1 MFYAY
6 KLIGSLIVPPGLL
19 CAVMALLAFVL
30 FRKKGGKIIAS
41 AILLLSLSIYFISIS
56 VGANIITGPL
66 EEKHQN
72 SLPKTE
78 SPVAF
83 LVLAGGSSYDG
94 EGRASNPSVYSLE
107 RIYTAVRTADSKKD
121 VLIFSG
127 GNVYGY
133 NSATEAEIMEE
144 CAVNMGW
151 KGKTILE
158 NASRTTKENMVLSNK
173 ILSEENFKNV
183 IVVTNAF
190 HMPRSMLI
198 ASSVFKDINIYSLS
212 AGRLTINKVRG
223 PADLFPEAGHF
234 HISCMGIKEWVGI
247 LAFKIFN

>member
-1 MFYAY
+1 MITSSSLSVQSYLTIVMIIVIQNRLPVQSIINEIDTSNLYRGENMFYAY

-107 RIYTAVRTADSKKD
+107 RIYTAVRTAEFQK
-121 VLIFSG
+121 FF
-127 GNVYGY
+127 
-133 NSATEAEIMEE
+133 APER
-144 CAVNMGW
+144 
-151 KGKTILE
+151 
-158 NASRTTKENMVLSNK
+158 SRTVATVAGSHFDLRFVDEFHGMGPGNRLDGSG
-173 ILSEENFKNV
+173 
-183 IVVTNAF
+183 IVE
-190 HMPRSMLI
+190 
-198 ASSVFKDINIYSLS
+198 
-212 AGRLTINKVRG
+212 G
-223 PADLFPEAGHF
+223 
-234 HISCMGIKEWVGI
+234 
-247 LAFKIFN
+247 

>member
-6 KLIGSLIVPPGLL
+6 KLIGSLIVPPGLI
-19 CAVMALLAFVL
+19 CVIMALLAFVL
-30 FRKKGGKIIAS
+30 FRKKARKIIS
-41 AILLLSLSIYFISIS
+41 SVILLLSLSIYFMSIS
-56 VGANIITGPL
+56 VGSNIITGPL

-72 SLPKTE
+72 STPKTE

-83 LVLAGGSSYDG
+83 LVLAGGSSYDS
-94 EGRASNPSVYSLE
+94 EGKASDPSVYSLE
-107 RIYTAVRTADSKKD
+107 RIYAAVRTADSKKD

-173 ILSEENFKNV
+173 ILSEGNYKDVV
-183 IVVTNAF
+183 IVTNAF
-190 HMPRSMLI
+190 HLPRSMLI

-212 AGRLTINKVRG
+212 LGRHTVNKFRG
-223 PADLFPEAGHF
+223 LSDLFPEAGHF
-234 HISCMGIKEWVGI
+234 NLSCMGIKEWIGI

>member
-6 KLIGSLIVPPGLL
+6 KLMGSLIVPPGLI
-19 CAVMALLAFVL
+19 CVIMALLSFVL
-30 FRKKGGKIIAS
+30 FRKKDRKIIS
-41 AILLLSLSIYFISIS
+41 SVILLLSLSIYFMSIS

-66 EEKHQN
+66 EAKHKN
-72 SLPKTE
+72 SPSKTE

-83 LVLAGGSSYDG
+83 LVLAGGSSYDS
-94 EGRASNPSVYSLE
+94 EGKASNPSVYSLE
-107 RIYTAVRTADSKKD
+107 RIYAAVRTADSKKD

-173 ILSEENFKNV
+173 ILSEENYKDV
-183 IVVTNAF
+183 IIVTNAF

-198 ASSVFKDINIYSLS
+198 ASSVFMEINIHSLS
-212 AGRLTINKVRG
+212 LGRHTVNRFRG
-223 PADLFPEAGHF
+223 FSDLFPDAHNF
-234 HISCMGIKEWVGI
+234 NLSCLGIKEWVGI
-247 LAFKIFN
+247 FAYKAFN